1 MTEDEQLL
9 EEYSKEILGKYY
21 YGTRDNMTLAIL
33 IESHRSLRNLN
44 IEQNGV
50 YNEARKEGYEN
61 GYKMGVKNA
70 AENTIMLEDLRKM
83 TVQDLANLIGD
94 ENDY

>member
-1 MTEDEQLL
+1 MTEDERLL
-9 EEYSKEILGKYY
+9 EEYTEEIHREYY
-21 YGTRDNMTLAIL
+21 NPNENMTLVRL

-50 YNEARKEGYEN
+50 YDKAREEGYKN
-61 GYKMGVKNA
+61 GYEWGVKKA
-70 AENTIMLEDLRKM
+70 AENTIMFEDLRNM
-83 TVQDLANLIGD
+83 TIQDLANLIGD

>member
-9 EEYSKEILGKYY
+9 EEYTKEIHREYY
-21 YGTRDNMTLAIL
+21 NPNENMTVARL

-50 YNEARKEGYEN
+50 YDKAREEGYKN
-61 GYKMGVKNA
+61 GYEWGVKKV
-70 AENTIMLEDLRKM
+70 AENTIMFEDLRNM
-83 TVQDLANLIGD
+83 TIQELANLIGD
-94 ENDY
+94 END

>member
-1 MTEDEQLL
+1 MTEDERLL
-9 EEYSKEILGKYY
+9 EEYTKEIHREYY
-21 YGTRDNMTLAIL
+21 NPNENMTIARL

-50 YNEARKEGYEN
+50 YDEARKEGYKN
-61 GYKMGVKNA
+61 GYEWGVKNA

-83 TVQDLANLIGD
+83 TFQELANLIGD

>member
-1 MTEDEQLL
+1 MTEEEQLL
-9 EEYSKEILGKYY
+9 EEYTKEIHREYY
-21 YGTRDNMTLAIL
+21 NPNENMTVARL

-50 YNEARKEGYEN
+50 YDKAREEGYKN
-61 GYKMGVKNA
+61 GYEWGVKNA
-70 AENTIMLEDLRKM
+70 AENTIMFEDLRNM
-83 TVQDLANLIGD
+83 TIQDLANLIGD